1 MQITIRKKY
10 SDNHKLTN
18 KYGVMM
24 ANRFKIYYDCGIN
37 IPELFLQFD
46 NDVCVHLTNHSVA
59 EVELEPGVH
68 DLFAAYQM
76 VVDNQT
82 MDFEK
87 RLTAVV
93 EEGFDYIAKICMV
106 LKSFTWLKRFDGNS
120 RCC

>member
-1 MQITIRKKY
+1 
-10 SDNHKLTN
+10 
-18 KYGVMM
+18 M

-46 NDVCVHLTNHSVA
+46 NDVCVHLTNQSVA

-87 RLTAVV
+87 RITAVV
-93 EEGFDYIAKICMV
+93 EEGFDYTAKICMV